1 MVTSLAHR
9 ILYVSHLAPGLGYDT
24 FTRICRSAR
33 TNNARDGIAGVLLFD
48 GQRFCQELQG
58 PGPAIDLLM
67 DRIARDPRHVQ
78 LAVLVDAPTALAV
91 PPLWRAGY
99 CEPNALDP
107 LDTTD
112 PPEHGLA
119 DVLFRAILDDAD
131 LS

>member
-1 MVTSLAHR
+1 MAAPLLHR

-24 FTRICRSAR
+24 FTTICRSAR

-58 PGPAIDLLM
+58 PALAIDPLM

-78 LAVLVDAPTALAV
+78 LAVLIDARVAGPVA
-91 PPLWRAGY
+91 PLWRAGY

-107 LDTTD
+107 LDTAD
-112 PPEHGLA
+112 PPGPHDA
-119 DVLFRAILDDAD
+119 DDLFRIVLGGAD